1 VRRKASPVLALAVC
15 LAATSVSASATYRD
29 GDDAPY
35 LDPPPSLPQ
44 SLNGVL
50 RASETRAANR
60 PLDTIRDVF
69 AALRGCWR
77 PPARPEGPTGMEVTV
92 RLSFRRDGTVLGKPR
107 ITYYRA
113 GGDRSQVQAFQMSIE
128 AALRDCTPLPFTE
141 GLGSAIAGRPL
152 TLRFVD
158 DRKT

>member
-1 VRRKASPVLALAVC
+1 MTWRASPILALAVC
-15 LAATSVSASATYRD
+15 LTATSFAASASYRND
-29 GDDAPY
+29 DDAPY
-35 LDPPPSLPQ
+35 HDPPPSLPQ
-44 SLNGVL
+44 SLNAVL
-50 RASETRAANR
+50 RASETRAANQ

-69 AALRGCWR
+69 AALQGCWR
-77 PPARPEGPTGMEVTV
+77 PPARPDGPTGMEVTV
-92 RLSFRRDGTVLGKPR
+92 RLSFRKDGSVLGKPR

-113 GGDRSQVQAFQMSIE
+113 RGDQSQERSFRTSIE

-141 GLGSAIAGRPL
+141 ALGSAIAGRPV